1 MCATLVSRINPV
13 FLCLLTHWFIPLI
26 LIRQH
31 FLKTLPDDDRNVKE
45 VHDSL
50 STVLTA
56 VTCWNPYDL
65 TYETDEPEDDDS
77 HSENESPFDSMPV
90 PPLVHWNEEKWDELL
105 ALIVK
110 LQGKLGAKADGKLEL
125 VCKTIRLHATLSP
138 VRLTVE
144 TELATKS
151 SGPAVIEKDLVDDYV

>member
-1 MCATLVSRINPV
+1 MVIDSLVSS
-13 FLCLLTHWFIPLI
+13 LI

-31 FLKTLPDDDRNVKE
+31 FLKSLPDDDRNMKE
-45 VHDSL
+45 AHEFL

-65 TYETDEPEDDDS
+65 TYETDEDS
-77 HSENESPFDSMPV
+77 HSENGSPFDSMPV
-90 PPLVHWNEEKWDELL
+90 PPLIHWNENQWDELL

-110 LQGKLGAKADGKLEL
+110 LQGKLGANADRKLEL

-138 VRLTVE
+138 IRLTVE

-151 SGPAVIEKDLVDDYV
+151 SGPVVIEKDLVDEYV